1 MNEYLI
7 DQIMVVAS
15 FLFNVIILLIFILR
29 AYGLPDQERK
39 LGFVFSVLFFPF
51 TYVWVTNLIGERDS
65 GRLITGFPV
74 LVFMIYDFWY
84 REVVKKKP
92 RHHPDRWP
100 LSLYL
105 YLFLYQIS
113 GIMLNGYAFLVSMN
127 YGYLILASYF
137 CRLGAYGFYQHKYNK
152 SRKTVSETDIIS
164 ACMP

>member
-1 MNEYLI
+1 
-7 DQIMVVAS
+7 MVFS
-15 FLFNVIILLIFILR
+15 SLFFNVFIVFIFIFMAFDRL
-29 AYGLPDQERK
+29 DQERR
-39 LGFVFSVLFFPF
+39 LGYLISLLFLPF
-51 TYVWVTNLIGERDS
+51 AYVWVTNLMGGRDA

-74 LVFMIYDFWY
+74 LVFLIYDFWY

-113 GIMLNGYAFLVSMN
+113 GIVLNGYAFFVSMN

-137 CRLGAYGFYQHKYNK
+137 CSLGAYGFYQHKYNK
-152 SRKTVSETDIIS
+152 SKKTVQE
-164 ACMP
+164 AEKP